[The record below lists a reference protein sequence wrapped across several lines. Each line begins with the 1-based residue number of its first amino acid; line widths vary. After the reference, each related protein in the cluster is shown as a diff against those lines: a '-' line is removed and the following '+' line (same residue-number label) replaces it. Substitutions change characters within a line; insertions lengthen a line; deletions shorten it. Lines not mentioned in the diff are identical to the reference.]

1 MKTKFI
7 ALLTAFWASLSLF
20 VILALVLRFYKFDTV
35 SILLVS
41 LCQLVVVFFI
51 VRYWIQKEVYD
62 KVRTIYKNIYN
73 FKINKKD
80 LKTKINS
87 GKQNLSDVHDEVD
100 HWIEEQTGKIDQ
112 MVAMEKYRKEYIGDV
127 SHELKTPIFTIQ
139 GYISTLLDGAMEEKE
154 LTRKYLQRTEAGIER
169 MIAIVNDLDT
179 ISQLESGEI
188 RLDITRFDIL
198 KLAQETA
205 DSLEQKAKEHNL
217 TIQIQ
222 YNEPLFVEADR
233 NRIRQVLTNLL
244 DNAIKYSKPD
254 SGIIKIKFFDMGDQ
268 ALIEVADKG
277 IGVAEKDLPRLFER
291 FYRTDKARSRQN
303 GGCMVR
309 LCRRHRLGAGNR
321 QAHHRSTPPNNQCP
335 QQSWRR
341 HHFRF
346 HTQKKQISVAIIF
359 NSPHATLMERKNVLA
374 WNKNLKILFLV

>member
-20 VILALVLRFYKFDTV
+20 VILAVVLRFYRFDML
-35 SILLVS
+35 SILAVS
-41 LCQLVVVFFI
+41 LCQLIVVFFI

-80 LKTKINS
+80 LKAKINS

-100 HWIEEQTGKIDQ
+100 RWIEDQTGKIDQ

-188 RLDITRFDIL
+188 QLNITKFDIL

-205 DSLEQKAKEHNL
+205 DSLEQKAKEHQLN
-217 TIQIQ
+217 IQIQ

-233 NRIRQVLTNLL
+233 NRIRQVLINLL

-254 SGIIKIKFFDMGDQ
+254 SGTVKIKFFDMGDQ

-303 GGCMVR
+303 GGTGLGLAIVKHIIEAHRQTINVR
-309 LCRRHRLGAGNR
+309 SSLGEGTTFGFTLK
-321 QAHHRSTPPNNQCP
+321 RS
-335 QQSWRR
+335 
-341 HHFRF
+341 
-346 HTQKKQISVAIIF
+346 K
-359 NSPHATLMERKNVLA
+359 
-374 WNKNLKILFLV
+374 

>member
-20 VILALVLRFYKFDTV
+20 VILALVLRFYKFDTL
-35 SILLVS
+35 SIFLVS
-41 LCQLVVVFFI
+41 FFELIVVFFI

-179 ISQLESGEI
+179 IAQLESGEI
-188 RLDITRFDIL
+188 RLDITKFDIL

-205 DSLEQKAKEHNL
+205 DSLEQKAKEHKLN
-217 TIQIQ
+217 IQIQ

-244 DNAIKYSKPD
+244 DNAIKYSKPE
-254 SGIIKIKFFDMGDQ
+254 SETIKIKFFDMGDQ
-268 ALIEVADKG
+268 ALIEVADQG

-291 FYRTDKARSRQN
+291 FYRTDKARSRQS
-303 GGCMVR
+303 GGTGLGLAIVKHIIEAHRQTINVR
-309 LCRRHRLGAGNR
+309 SSLGEGTTFGFTIK
-321 QAHHRSTPPNNQCP
+321 RS
-335 QQSWRR
+335 
-341 HHFRF
+341 
-346 HTQKKQISVAIIF
+346 K
-359 NSPHATLMERKNVLA
+359 
-374 WNKNLKILFLV
+374 

>member
-1 MKTKFI
+1 
-7 ALLTAFWASLSLF
+7 
-20 VILALVLRFYKFDTV
+20 
-35 SILLVS
+35 
-41 LCQLVVVFFI
+41 
-51 VRYWIQKEVYD
+51 
-62 KVRTIYKNIYN
+62 
-73 FKINKKD
+73 
-80 LKTKINS
+80 
-87 GKQNLSDVHDEVD
+87 
-100 HWIEEQTGKIDQ
+100 
-112 MVAMEKYRKEYIGDV
+112 MEKYRKEYIGDV

-303 GGCMVR
+303 GGTGLGLAIVKHIIEAHRQTINVR
-309 LCRRHRLGAGNR
+309 SSLDEGTTFGFTLK
-321 QAHHRSTPPNNQCP
+321 RS
-335 QQSWRR
+335 
-341 HHFRF
+341 
-346 HTQKKQISVAIIF
+346 K
-359 NSPHATLMERKNVLA
+359 
-374 WNKNLKILFLV
+374 